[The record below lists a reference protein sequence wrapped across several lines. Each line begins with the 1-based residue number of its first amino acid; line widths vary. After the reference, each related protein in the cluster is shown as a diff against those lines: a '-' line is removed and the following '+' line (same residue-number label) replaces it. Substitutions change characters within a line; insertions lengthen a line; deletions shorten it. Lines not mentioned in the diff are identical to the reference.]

1 MIQGE
6 AASAAPC
13 FIFKAIQNLFSNR
26 PTSFKTRSKVV
37 QNGSKAASSAETT
50 EDDLHI
56 SSPIPAQPVS
66 FQYKKDCKKR
76 SLSLE
81 FIFYKPCHLIGA
93 DDLEHKVD
101 DFIHIIA
108 KRIHNSLRTPIVF
121 AVLGV

>member
-37 QNGSKAASSAETT
+37 QKGSKAASSAETT
-50 EDDLHI
+50 EDDLYI
-56 SSPIPAQPVS
+56 LFLIPAQPVS
-66 FQYKKDCKKR
+66 FQHKKDCKKC

-81 FIFYKPCHLIGA
+81 
-93 DDLEHKVD
+93 V
-101 DFIHIIA
+101 
-108 KRIHNSLRTPIVF
+108 VF
-121 AVLGV
+121 